1 MWFAALFPS
10 YDLLITPFFSH
21 WWSWEGIRDSFFL
34 LLHCAITLIEFT
46 KPTNVRVQYYD
57 DLLSHS
63 SLTSNSS
70 TLINKVSPEASWGGL
85 WTEQKRQIEL
95 TKGQAQKWHFGREL
109 RRQQYLRL
117 INYLLK
123 ELSSH
128 VEMYDF
134 SLSAAM
140 SCCDIEQLNTR
151 LTHREKKKMRMCTI
165 ELILFIK
172 QSDFQRK
179 FLSFTSS
186 YHPLKV
192 KQWLIQQVDTLIVA
206 FNNIYHSRKNE
217 NFLHFMYALA
227 KSQWEIYKLQCHNLK
242 EFVFGHLKL

>member
-1 MWFAALFPS
+1 MRGDQRL
-10 YDLLITPFFSH
+10 
-21 WWSWEGIRDSFFL
+21 FFL

-57 DLLSHS
+57 DLLSHP

-134 SLSAAM
+134 SL
-140 SCCDIEQLNTR
+140 CCYELLRHWTVEHTINT
-151 LTHREKKKMRMCTI
+151 
-165 ELILFIK
+165 
-172 QSDFQRK
+172 QRK
-179 FLSFTSS
+179 EEDEDVHDWIDSFYKAKWFSKKVLSFTSS

>member
-1 MWFAALFPS
+1 MIRGIVS
-10 YDLLITPFFSH
+10 LLRPADHAIFLTLVIMR
-21 WWSWEGIRDSFFL
+21 GDQRLFFL

-57 DLLSHS
+57 DLLSHP

-134 SLSAAM
+134 SL
-140 SCCDIEQLNTR
+140 CYELLRHWTVEHTINT
-151 LTHREKKKMRMCTI
+151 
-165 ELILFIK
+165 
-172 QSDFQRK
+172 QRK
-179 FLSFTSS
+179 EEDEDVHDWIDSFYKAKWFSKKVFELYNFLSSFKSKTMIDQTSWHTNS
-186 YHPLKV
+186 G
-192 KQWLIQQVDTLIVA
+192 
-206 FNNIYHSRKNE
+206 
-217 NFLHFMYALA
+217 
-227 KSQWEIYKLQCHNLK
+227 LQ
-242 EFVFGHLKL
+242 